1 MTARAGPLRALE
13 HPPKQQTSP
22 SGPHK
27 LLVDV
32 RRAMRVRGY
41 SRRTEKAYVAWI
53 RRFVISQGKRHPSEM
68 GEPEVTAFLSFLA
81 SACRVS
87 ASTQNQALAALLFLY
102 GEVLKRPVG
111 WMANLV
117 RAQPRQ
123 RLPVVLTRD
132 EVRAILERMNG
143 VSQLVARLLYGTG
156 LRLLEALTLRVKD
169 IDFAKAEI
177 RIRAGKGG
185 RDRVTM
191 LPLVLRGDLE
201 SHLERVR
208 RQHAGDLAG
217 GAGWVALPGA
227 LFRKY
232 FNAGCDWGW
241 QWVFPGSRILKDPAS
256 GRDGRAHL
264 HETVIQRAFKT
275 AVQAAGI
282 HKAAHCHTLRHSF
295 ATHLLESGYDI
306 RTVQELLGHRDVST
320 TMIYTHV
327 LSRGGLG
334 VRSPADTL

>member
-1 MTARAGPLRALE
+1 MIARADLSR
-13 HPPKQQTSP
+13 SP
-22 SGPHK
+22 GGLPGQRK
-27 LLVDV
+27 LLVEV
-32 RRAMRVRGY
+32 RRALRVRGY
-41 SRRTEKAYVAWI
+41 SGRTEEAYVAWI
-53 RRFVISQGKRHPSEM
+53 RRFVLSQGKRHPSEM

-81 SACRVS
+81 SAGRVS

-132 EVRAILERMNG
+132 EVRAVLDHLSG
-143 VSQLVARLLYGTG
+143 VPQLVTRLLYGAG
-156 LRLLEALTLRVKD
+156 LRLLEGLTLRVKD
-169 IDFAKAEI
+169 LDFAKAEI

-191 LPLVLRGDLE
+191 LPLVLRADLE
-201 SHLERVR
+201 AHLESVR
-208 RQHAGDLAG
+208 RQHTQDLAG
-217 GAGWVALPGA
+217 GAGWVELLGA
-227 LFRKY
+227 LVRKY
-232 FNAGCDWGW
+232 VHAGRDWGW
-241 QWVFPGSRILKDPAS
+241 QWVFPGSRTLQDPAS
-256 GRDGRAHL
+256 GHVGRAHL
-264 HETVIQRAFKT
+264 HETVIQRAFRV

-327 LSRGGLG
+327 LNRGGLG
-334 VRSPADTL
+334 VKSPADSL